1 MRLLFDGYWWDRG
14 PAANRSVQREL
25 ITAWAAEFPDDEI
38 IVALRRDA
46 SGAGLPDRAERAGT
60 RLWPH
65 ALSNVVELGRIAR
78 RHDVDAVIPH
88 NYTPWSGRS
97 ATFIHDVM
105 FVEHPEW
112 FSRSERLYFSA
123 MLPTARRAGLVV
135 TSSQTEADRL
145 EGHLPRAHAPV
156 VAIALGAPPAI
167 VDAHPRRPEIATG
180 LEAFALTVGR
190 LNVRKNLLAVIEAA
204 AASAHITPTSPLVV
218 VGSAEHS
225 GVGADLPA
233 EVDRLRADGRVL
245 FAGRLDDDELA
256 WLYRN
261 CAVSISL
268 SRDEGF
274 GLTPIEAVACGAPL
288 VVSDIPVHRE
298 NVGAVARFVP
308 LDAAP
313 SAAAAAIDLAWGS
326 PSEASL
332 RHDVLIRC
340 DWGAVVH
347 RYRDAVA
354 RRFAIA
360 N

>member
-1 MRLLFDGYWWDRG
+1 MKLLFDGYWWDRG

-25 ITAWAAEFPDDEI
+25 ILAWAAEFPDDEI
-38 IVALRRDA
+38 IVALRRGA
-46 SGAGLPDRAERAGT
+46 AGAGLPDRATHAET

-65 ALSNVVELGRIAR
+65 ALSNFVELGRIAR
-78 RHDVDAVIPH
+78 RHEVDAIIPH
-88 NYTPWSGRS
+88 NYTPWSGAS
-97 ATFIHDVM
+97 ATFVHDVM

-112 FSRSERLYFSA
+112 FSTSERAYFSA

-135 TSSQTEADRL
+135 TSSQTEADRIDR
-145 EGHLPRAHAPV
+145 HLRGEHEPA
-156 VAIALGAPPAI
+156 VAVALGAPPAI
-167 VDAHPRRPEIATG
+167 VDARPRRPEIATG
-180 LEAFALTVGR
+180 LESFALTVGR
-190 LNVRKNLLAVIEAA
+190 LNVRKNLLAVIEASG
-204 AASAHITPTSPLVV
+204 ASEHITPTSPLVV
-218 VGSAEHS
+218 VGSSEHS

-233 EVDRLRADGRVL
+233 EIDRLRADGRVL

-298 NVGAVARFVP
+298 NVGAVAHFVP
-308 LDAAP
+308 LDAPA

-326 PSEASL
+326 PSEAAL
-332 RHDVLIRC
+332 RHDVIIRC

-354 RRFAIA
+354 RRFSIVK
-360 N
+360 

>member
-1 MRLLFDGYWWDRG
+1 MKLLFDGYWWDRG

-25 ITAWAAEFPDDEI
+25 IAAWSTEFPDDEI
-38 IVALRRDA
+38 IIALRRGA
-46 SGAGLPDRAERAGT
+46 AGAGLPDRATRAET

-65 ALSNVVELGRIAR
+65 AASNVIELARIAR
-78 RHDVDAVIPH
+78 RQHVDAIIAH
-88 NYTPWSGRS
+88 NYTPWSGPS

-105 FVEHPEW
+105 FAEHPEW
-112 FSRSERLYFSA
+112 FSRSERIYFSA

-135 TSSQTEADRL
+135 TSSQTEADRI
-145 EGHLPRAHAPV
+145 ERHLPRSHAPV
-156 VAIALGAPPAI
+156 VAVALGAPPAI
-167 VDAHPRRPEIATG
+167 VDARPRRPEVAAG
-180 LEAFALTVGR
+180 LESFAVTVGR
-190 LNVRKNLLAVIEAA
+190 LNVRKNLIAVIEAA
-204 AASAHITPTSPLVV
+204 AASVHITSASPLIV
-218 VGSAEHS
+218 VGSSEHS

-233 EVDRLRADGRVL
+233 EIDRLRADGRVL
-245 FAGRLDDDELA
+245 FSGRLDDDELA

-298 NVGAVARFVP
+298 NVGAVAHLVP
-308 LDAAP
+308 LDAAT
-313 SAAAAAIDLAWGS
+313 SVAAAAIDLAWGS
-326 PSEASL
+326 PSEGSL

-340 DWGAVVH
+340 DWGAVVR

-360 N
+360 D